1 MRPVSVRGRDHFLD
15 IVTSNP
21 LVESVLGRAAR
32 MNLPDWYLTAGCL
45 FQTVWNVL
53 DGHPPRRGI
62 RDYDVFYFDSDDLS
76 WEAEDRVIQEAG
88 DVFSDLGVQVEVRNE
103 ARVHL
108 WYEAKFGKP
117 CPAFASSAD
126 AIDHFAATAC
136 CLGVRR
142 EPDGSHNV
150 HAPYGFDD
158 LFDFVLRPN
167 PVLAPRDVYEAKALR
182 WSGLW
187 PRLVTLPWPEEHVR

>member
-1 MRPVSVRGRDHFLD
+1 MRSVSARGKDHFLD
-15 IVTSNP
+15 IVLSNP
-21 LVESVLGRAAR
+21 SVEAVLGRATR
-32 MNLPDWYLTAGCL
+32 INLPDWDLTAGCL

-53 DGHPPRRGI
+53 DGHPPSRGI
-62 RDYDVFYFDSDDLS
+62 RDYDLFYFDGNDLS
-76 WEAEDRVIQEAG
+76 WGAEDRVIRQAG
-88 DVFSDLGVQVEVRNE
+88 DVFLDLGVQVEVRNE

-108 WYEAKFGKP
+108 WYESKFGKP
-117 CPAFASSAD
+117 CPAFTTSAD

-136 CLGVRR
+136 CVGVRR

-167 PVLAPRDVYEAKALR
+167 PVLAPRNVYQAKALR

-187 PRLVTLPWPEEHVR
+187 PRLATLPWPDGHG